1 MNKESFR
8 DRQVSEQI
16 KKVLSSIMFNDVKDP
31 RVNTVTITDI
41 KVTKDL
47 SIARVYYRFFG
58 NENAAEVQ
66 KGLEK
71 SADFMFNRLRKALR
85 MKRIPSLT
93 FFYDETPDTASRIDE
108 LLRDVNKDD

>member
-8 DRQVSEQI
+8 DRQISGQM
-16 KKVLSSIMFNDVKDP
+16 KKVLSSILFNDVKDP
-31 RVNTVTITDI
+31 RVKSVTITDI

-47 SIARVYYRFFG
+47 SIARVYYRFYD
-58 NENAAEVQ
+58 ETDALEVQ

-93 FFYDETPDTASRIDE
+93 FFYDEMPDNASRIDE
-108 LLRDVNKDD
+108 LLQDLNKDS